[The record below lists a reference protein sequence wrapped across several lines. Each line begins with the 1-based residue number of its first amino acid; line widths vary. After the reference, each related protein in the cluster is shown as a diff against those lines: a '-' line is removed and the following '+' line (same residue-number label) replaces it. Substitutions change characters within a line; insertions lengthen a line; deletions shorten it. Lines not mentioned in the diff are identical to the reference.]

1 MLKKGLMVVALGSA
15 IGGPY
20 VASEWPKVKAKVFG
34 DGKTS
39 ASLPRYGSPS
49 PSANSFGAPT
59 SPAHAPQPVVYQSPL
74 AVDPEKVETPLVTM
88 DEAFRFNITPQW
100 VMSRWPRVTSGL
112 PDAKLHGMRVTLITG
127 VTTDDLAG
135 ALTYY
140 FTPAQKVARLTFSGT
155 TGNPRRFVALA
166 RQRFGFEP
174 FNAQPGVEK
183 YEIRWNGEAHSEL
196 LIRLANVV
204 KSSMPNARYEVQM
217 SVVDPSAE

>member
-1 MLKKGLMVVALGSA
+1 MVVAIGSA

-20 VASEWPKVKAKVFG
+20 VASEWPKLKAKVFG
-34 DGKTS
+34 DEKTP
-39 ASLPRYGSPS
+39 ASSPVYGAKP

-59 SPAHAPQPVVYQSPL
+59 SPAHTPPPVVHQHPL

-112 PDAKLHGMRVTLITG
+112 PDANLHGMRVTLITG
-127 VTTDDLAG
+127 LSTDDLAG

-140 FTPAQKVARLTFSGT
+140 FTSGQRVARLTFSGT
-155 TGNPRRFVALA
+155 TGNPRKFVAMVQ
-166 RQRFGFEP
+166 QRFRFEP
-174 FNAQPGVEK
+174 FNSQPGVEK

-196 LIRLANVV
+196 LIRHASVL
-204 KSSMPNARYEVQM
+204 KSSMPNARYQIQM
-217 SVVDPSAE
+217 SVVDPSVE